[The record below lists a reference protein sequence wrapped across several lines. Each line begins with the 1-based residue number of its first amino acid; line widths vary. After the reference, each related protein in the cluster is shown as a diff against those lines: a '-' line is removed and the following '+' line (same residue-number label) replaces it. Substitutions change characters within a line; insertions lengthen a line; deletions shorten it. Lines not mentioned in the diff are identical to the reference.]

1 MKLVIS
7 PAKTLDFES
16 PLPTA
21 KYTMP
26 RFLEETDKLNAALR
40 SKSVKKLSDLMS
52 ISKALAEL
60 NRERNLTRTAEY
72 STESARQAV
81 FAFKGDV
88 YLGLEAYTLSPEQI
102 DQMEGKLRILSGLYG
117 LLKPLDL
124 IQPYRLEMGTKLE
137 VGQKPN
143 LYKFWDKKITD
154 AINEELEDGE
164 PFINLASN
172 EYFSAVMPKLLKS
185 PVITPVFKDYVKGNL
200 KVVSF
205 HAKRAR
211 GMMVRYVLDKN
222 IEKAEDLK
230 TFNYGNYEFDMKA
243 SLENELVFVR

>member
-1 MKLVIS
+1 MKIVIS

-26 RFLEETDKLNAALR
+26 RFLEETEKLNTALKT
-40 SKSVKKLSDLMS
+40 KSVKKLSDLMS

-60 NRERNLTRTAEY
+60 NRERNQSRVEEY
-72 STESARQAV
+72 NPENARPAV
-81 FAFKGDV
+81 FAFMGDV
-88 YLGLEAYTLSPEQI
+88 YLGLDAYTLSAEQI
-102 DQMEGKLRILSGLYG
+102 EQMEGKLRILSGLYG

-124 IQPYRLEMGTKLE
+124 VQPYRLEMGTKLK
-137 VGQKPN
+137 VGRKPN
-143 LYKFWDKKITD
+143 LYKFWDKKITQ
-154 AINEELEDGE
+154 AINEELKEGE

-172 EYFSAVMPKLLKS
+172 EYFSVVKPNLLKS
-185 PVITPVFKDYVKGNL
+185 PVITPIFKDYIKGNL
-200 KVVSF
+200 QVVSF
-205 HAKRAR
+205 HAKKAR

-230 TFNYGNYEFDMKA
+230 TFNYGNYEFDMK
-243 SLENELVFVR
+243 SSNKVEFVFVR